1 MATLALPARLAVGC
15 AGYAQVDG
23 YDADYVDAPPPE
35 VVAAPTYRVN
45 DGYIYVAHGRYY
57 HQHARTLG
65 HLPPAAAGG
74 RSSER
79 PGAGAVLARAPGRRS
94 GPAAGARATPGRW
107 HPGRGPRREA
117 HGEAAGALD
126 RLYEAPLDAFVSRR
140 REAAA
145 ALRASGDVA
154 ASRSRAGRDQP
165 SRTAWALNQ
174 VARRRPELLQATFE
188 AWTKAA
194 AAQTSGEGE
203 DLRAHGPRT
212 VIGWPIWCRRPAT
225 PFARTAVSSTV
236 AQGRR
241 ISATVQAVASA
252 DDATARE
259 TLVAGRLV
267 ADIDADDPFG
277 GIELGA
283 AHARPRVAP
292 PARDDLAARRK
303 VAEAGRTR
311 DREHARDRE
320 QEKHARDREQER
332 QAREREH
339 ERQARQREQERF
351 AREVEKARARVEA
364 LEAEAREARVAAR
377 EAEVAAGR
385 GRAGRSATAEARGR
399 SGGEA
404 ARRGEGRPQEP
415 GRVVP
420 FIEAELE
427 VRRHR
432 GRNEPDQEQRA
443 APTEADEPRV
453 EDARGRRGGSDPDRH
468 ARQEQTSIEK
478 PIGPWRLAPGPPI
491 RTFAATCFHDDCNLL
506 GRRPASGAA
515 ARYGVADGGR

>member
-1 MATLALPARLAVGC
+1 MASRTRPE
-15 AGYAQVDG
+15 AGSH
-23 YDADYVDAPPPE
+23 
-35 VVAAPTYRVN
+35 T
-45 DGYIYVAHGRYY
+45 
-57 HQHARTLG
+57 
-65 HLPPAAAGG
+65 
-74 RSSER
+74 
-79 PGAGAVLARAPGRRS
+79 
-94 GPAAGARATPGRW
+94 
-107 HPGRGPRREA
+107 
-117 HGEAAGALD
+117 GEAAGALD
-126 RLYEAPLDAFVSRR
+126 RLYEAPLDAFVARR

-154 ASRSRAGRDQP
+154 ASRLVLAATKP

-203 DLRAHGPRT
+203 DLRAT
-212 VIGWPIWCRRPAT
+212 
-225 PFARTAVSSTV
+225 ARAYRDRLADLVQAAGDAVREDGGELTV

-292 PARDDLAARRK
+292 PVRDDLAARRK

-311 DREHARDRE
+311 DREHARDCE
-320 QEKHARDREQER
+320 QEKHARDREKER

-339 ERQARQREQERF
+339 ERQARQREQERL

-385 GRAGRSATAEARGR
+385 AQVEAQRLRRAVEAVEKRL
-399 SGGEA
+399 GEA
-404 ARRGEGRPQEP
+404 K
-415 GRVVP
+415 
-420 FIEAELE
+420 AEL
-427 VRRHR
+427 RSR
-432 GRNEPDQEQRA
+432 GA
-443 APTEADEPRV
+443 
-453 EDARGRRGGSDPDRH
+453 
-468 ARQEQTSIEK
+468 
-478 PIGPWRLAPGPPI
+478 
-491 RTFAATCFHDDCNLL
+491 
-506 GRRPASGAA
+506 
-515 ARYGVADGGR
+515 